1 MKYINALPFIANLAA
16 AQMQVMS
23 LAPAAASGPATH
35 TVVVGGLAP
44 VATGMAPVLGYRPE
58 SITANVGDVVEFQ
71 FMQKNH
77 TATQSTFAEPCKAME
92 GGKDSG
98 FMPNPEGKEGVTW
111 NMTVETTEA
120 IWMYCKQAQG
130 EHCGKGMVFS
140 INAKLDG
147 DKTMA
152 QFKQLA
158 IKSNGT
164 TLQDSAIQS
173 VDPAAAAAPSTV
185 TVQAGGSAA
194 TGSGALAS
202 ATVVPGQGT
211 DGAGQTCTC
220 SCLCGMN
227 SFPASAAVNNFGG
240 FAGMIG

>member
-1 MKYINALPFIANLAA
+1 
-16 AQMQVMS
+16 
-23 LAPAAASGPATH
+23 
-35 TVVVGGLAP
+35 
-44 VATGMAPVLGYRPE
+44 MAG
-58 SITANVGDVVEFQ
+58 
-71 FMQKNH
+71 
-77 TATQSTFAEPCKAME
+77 
-92 GGKDSG
+92 
-98 FMPNPEGKEGVTW
+98 
-111 NMTVETTEA
+111 
-120 IWMYCKQAQG
+120 MYCKQAQG

-164 TLQDSAIQS
+164 TLKDSAIQS
-173 VDPAAAAAPSTV
+173 VDPAAAAAPATV
-185 TVQAGGSAA
+185 TVQAGDSAAA

-202 ATVVPGQGT
+202 ATVVAGQGT

-227 SFPASAAVNNFGG
+227 SFPASAAINNFGG